1 MPLLTKRQRWALLCQ
16 APHTAVLAA
25 RLTAQDAGRVAVPGP
40 GRPPLGT
47 ARGRL
52 TSRRR
57 EGVRARRLLTDLFY
71 YERRI
76 RASSSLITALT
87 SDNFTPLLFNG
98 NITHAILEMEK
109 HFHVLLTSEMMY
121 GTSRL
126 RGVRGG
132 QEELTEPRAE
142 GRGAPRLA
150 LFYFSVLKEPTS
162 WDAGERSPHGMDS
175 EAALMR
181 SMLPRQV

>member
-1 MPLLTKRQRWALLCQ
+1 M
-16 APHTAVLAA
+16 
-25 RLTAQDAGRVAVPGP
+25 PGP

-57 EGVRARRLLTDLFY
+57 EGARARRLLTDLFY

-150 LFYFSVLKEPTS
+150 LFFSIKRGDILGRRGEKSPRHGLGGRAHEKHASSTS
-162 WDAGERSPHGMDS
+162 LRAG
-175 EAALMR
+175 
-181 SMLPRQV
+181 VY

>member
-1 MPLLTKRQRWALLCQ
+1 
-16 APHTAVLAA
+16 
-25 RLTAQDAGRVAVPGP
+25 
-40 GRPPLGT
+40 
-47 ARGRL
+47 
-52 TSRRR
+52 
-57 EGVRARRLLTDLFY
+57 
-71 YERRI
+71 
-76 RASSSLITALT
+76 
-87 SDNFTPLLFNG
+87 
-98 NITHAILEMEK
+98 MEK

-150 LFYFSVLKEPTS
+150 LFYFSVLKEATS